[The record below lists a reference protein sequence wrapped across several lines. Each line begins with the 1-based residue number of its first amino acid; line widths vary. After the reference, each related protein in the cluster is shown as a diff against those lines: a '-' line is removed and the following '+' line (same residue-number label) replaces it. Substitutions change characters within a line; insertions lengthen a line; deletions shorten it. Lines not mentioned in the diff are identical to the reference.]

1 MNLFLLVAALA
12 DLTAVVV
19 HGYVGHR
26 LIVTRLTSERLFSTR
41 AFGDADM
48 TRRVLLV
55 TWHAVTAAFASSA
68 LAMSLW
74 AFGSATS
81 DSGPL
86 FVSAMHAS
94 FLVVGLVVVGR
105 GISGLLRRPRP
116 IPVGFVTCMTTVVLM
131 GWLGSL

>member
-1 MNLFLLVAALA
+1 MNPFFLAAALA

-26 LIVTRLTSERLFSTR
+26 LILTRLTRERLFSTR

-48 TRRVLLV
+48 SRRILVV

-74 AFGSATS
+74 ALGTAPS

-94 FLVVGLVVVGR
+94 FLVVGLAVAGPR
-105 GISGLLRRPRP
+105 ISGIWRRL
-116 IPVGFVTCMTTVVLM
+116 IPVGFATSMTTVVVM

>member
-1 MNLFLLVAALA
+1 MNPFLLVAALA

-26 LIVTRLTSERLFSTR
+26 LILARLTPERLFSTR
-41 AFGDADM
+41 AFGDAVS

-55 TWHAVTAAFASSA
+55 TWHAVTAAFAASA
-68 LAMSLW
+68 LGMALW
-74 AFGSATS
+74 AFGTVTS

-86 FVSAMHAS
+86 FVSAMHAG
-94 FLVVGLVVVGR
+94 FLVVGLTVMGR
-105 GISGLLRRPRP
+105 RLTGLLRRPRL
-116 IPVGFVTCMTTVVLM
+116 IPVGFVTAMTTVVLM